1 MNRFKLYICFLLLAL
16 LVGCAPLMPN
26 FEDPQVSL
34 TSFRVLPGSSVVPTF
49 EIGLH
54 ITNPNRSVLK
64 LGGVSYS
71 VELEGYRII
80 SGVSNQLPQIAAYG
94 EGDLL
99 LNARPD
105 LFNTINLFTQLIN
118 QPRDNFDF
126 KLEALLDVGA
136 LLPKIRIEKSG
147 QVSFSDWQKP

>member
-1 MNRFKLYICFLLLAL
+1 MNRFRLIIILLVLVLLA
-16 LVGCAPLMPN
+16 GCAPLMPN
-26 FEDPQVSL
+26 FEEPHVSL
-34 TSFRVLPGSSVVPTF
+34 TSFRVLPGDSIVPTF

-64 LGGVSYS
+64 LGGVSYN

-80 SGVSNQLPQIAAYG
+80 SGVSNRLPQIEAYG
-94 EGDLL
+94 EGNLL
-99 LNARPD
+99 LEARPD

-118 QPRDNFDF
+118 QPRDSFEF

-136 LLPKIRIEKSG
+136 LLPKIRVEKSG
-147 QVSFSDWQKP
+147 EVSLADWQK